1 MAFGLFRKRLPDMT
15 ATAAAPQAAQPAA
28 HSEPAAAVESDSAKE
43 ILELLELELGAMI
56 RQLER
61 AANSVAGGAEA
72 TATTLAA
79 IRDRTDALT
88 GRTNAAQ
95 SNAST
100 FAHAADKFTQ
110 SALGIGAQV
119 REAGKLADEAS
130 AAAQEARANVDRL
143 RESSAAIGNVVNL
156 IAQIARQT
164 TLLALNSTIEAAR
177 AGAAGRGFAV
187 VATEVKALAVQ
198 TQGATEEITKK
209 IDALQRDAAGSADAV
224 HRISQ
229 AIEAIRPV
237 FETVNGAVAEQNATT
252 SEVSGNATSA
262 SQFIISVGE
271 SAAEIDAATKAAESH
286 GENVASAG
294 KAVTAFAQKLKSR
307 CAVLLRQN
315 EHDDRRKT
323 ERLPCHLKLE
333 TARGVL
339 PVYEIAMDGVLIG
352 GADAG
357 RLASQ
362 AMIEGTLE
370 GVGACRLRVVEQ
382 SKAGARAQFVNPDA
396 ALREKIEDR
405 LWSIHEEN
413 TEFVTR
419 AMEAGNAL
427 TGIFEQAV
435 ARGEVKIE
443 DLFDTDYAEIA
454 GTNPQQYRT
463 RYGLGRPR
471 AAVVPGSVSGKG
483 PALGVLRHG
492 RSQRLPAGAQQDLF
506 ASAAAGRCRVEHSQQ
521 PQPADVQRS
530 GGVGCRAQPALVS
543 GAELC
548 ARHGQRKYCDDA
560 RDRRSDPRAGPALGR
575 ISDGL
580 QALVRAQARRQ
591 RANHLLRPEL
601 EWECR
606 GEPANGSDWRTLKTC
621 PSYNLQYWTPAP
633 TERLPSG

>member
-1 MAFGLFRKRLPDMT
+1 MAFALFRKRLPDLS
-15 ATAAAPQAAQPAA
+15 APVAPPQAAPSPVDPA
-28 HSEPAAAVESDSAKE
+28 PAPSAEGDSARE

-72 TATTLAA
+72 TAATLAD
-79 IRDRTDALT
+79 IRERTDALT

-110 SALGIGAQV
+110 SAQGIGAQV
-119 REAGKLADEAS
+119 RAAGKLADEAS

-177 AGAAGRGFAV
+177 AGAAGKGFAV

-198 TQGATEEITKK
+198 TQGATEEITRK

-224 HRISQ
+224 HRIAQ

-237 FETVNGAVAEQNATT
+237 FDTVNGAVAEQNATT
-252 SEVSGNATSA
+252 SEVSGNAASA

-271 SAAEIDAATKAAESH
+271 SAAEIDAATKAAETH

-294 KAVTAFAQKLKSR
+294 KAVTTFARKLKSR
-307 CAVLLRQN
+307 CAVLLRQS

-323 ERLPCHLKLE
+323 ERLPCHLKFE
-333 TARGVL
+333 TARGML
-339 PVYEIAMDGVLIG
+339 QVYEIAMDGVLIG
-352 GADAG
+352 GAEAAK
-357 RLASQ
+357 LATQ
-362 AMIEGTLE
+362 AIVDGTLE
-370 GVGACRLRVVEQ
+370 GVGACRLRVIEQ
-382 SKAGARAQFVNPDA
+382 SKAGARAQFVSPNSD
-396 ALREKIEDR
+396 LSEKIEDR

-419 AMEAGNAL
+419 AMEAGTAL
-427 TGIFEQAV
+427 TRIFEQAV
-435 ARGEVKIE
+435 ARGEVRSD

-463 RYGLGRPR
+463 KYLDWADRTLPPFQEAFLAKEPRMAFCAMVDRNGFLPVHNKIYSHPQRPGDTAWNTANSR
-471 AAVVPGSVSGKG
+471 N
-483 PALGVLRHG
+483 R
-492 RSQRLPAGAQQDLF
+492 RIFNDPAGL
-506 ASAAAGRCRVEHSQQ
+506 AAARNLRSYL
-521 PQPADVQRS
+521 VQS
-530 GGVGCRAQPALVS
+530 
-543 GAELC
+543 
-548 ARHGQRKYCDDA
+548 YA
-560 RDRRSDPRAGPALGR
+560 RDMGNGNTVMMREIDVPIRVQGR
-575 ISDGL
+575 HWG
-580 QALVRAQARRQ
+580 
-591 RANHLLRPEL
+591 
-601 EWECR
+601 
-606 GEPANGSDWRTLKTC
+606 GFRTAYKL
-621 PSYNLQYWTPAP
+621 
-633 TERLPSG
+633 